1 MGGLGI
7 FFSAKS
13 KSDIQPPNIRYY
25 SSFNRYLYFCKIVI
39 AILFYRGDIVDK
51 RNNDFAFD
59 FKPIGQ
65 AIKQAR
71 EARDM
76 TREDLAE
83 IIDYVPRHI
92 QAIENEGQYPSFELF
107 IQLVTMFDISIDEY
121 IFPKKKTARSSI
133 RRRVDTLLDGLND
146 KDLIIIE
153 TVAKGIHKAK
163 EQG

>member
-1 MGGLGI
+1 M
-7 FFSAKS
+7 
-13 KSDIQPPNIRYY
+13 
-25 SSFNRYLYFCKIVI
+25 
-39 AILFYRGDIVDK
+39 DK